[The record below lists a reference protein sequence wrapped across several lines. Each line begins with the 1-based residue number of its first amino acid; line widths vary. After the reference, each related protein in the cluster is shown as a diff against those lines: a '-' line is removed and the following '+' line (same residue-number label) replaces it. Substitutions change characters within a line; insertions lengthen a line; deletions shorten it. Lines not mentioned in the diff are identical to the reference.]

1 MKKKEPKKEEEKKD
15 DKDKMEIE
23 DEYDLIDKT
32 KMETKSLP
40 FNTQYHYGI
49 NQQLIQSYAQT
60 EAKVIEAENKI
71 KETSNAKYF
80 LESYIYKTREIVD
93 R

>member
-1 MKKKEPKKEEEKKD
+1 MKKKEPKKEEEKKE

-40 FNTQYHYGI
+40 FNTHYYYGI
-49 NQQLIQSYAQT
+49 H
-60 EAKVIEAENKI
+60 
-71 KETSNAKYF
+71 
-80 LESYIYKTREIVD
+80 
-93 R
+93 